1 MIANPPLLLVSK
13 HMRHSTRSDI
23 TCTVPVAKEPTDK
36 LRERLASA
44 TPGLG
49 LEVRAPLMHGGDL
62 DAGRQG
68 ADNGALT
75 GSAFRAFPEL
85 EDDSV
90 SRKETVVRR
99 STEGDDGLC
108 VEEPGP
114 PVIMDGCQ
122 L

>member
-68 ADNGALT
+68 ADNGALA
-75 GSAFRAFPEL
+75 GSDFRALPEL
-85 EDDSV
+85 EDDGV
-90 SRKETVVRR
+90 SREEAVVRR
-99 STEGDDGLC
+99 SAEDCHCL
-108 VEEPGP
+108 
-114 PVIMDGCQ
+114 
-122 L
+122 